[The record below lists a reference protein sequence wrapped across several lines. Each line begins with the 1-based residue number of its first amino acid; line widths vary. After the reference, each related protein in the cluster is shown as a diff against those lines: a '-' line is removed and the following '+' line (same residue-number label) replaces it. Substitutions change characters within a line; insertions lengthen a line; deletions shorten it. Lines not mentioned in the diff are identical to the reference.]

1 MNDCQLP
8 CDKSKIGFILNKVS
22 DNKNQDAI
30 ESRLY
35 NNKKETSFE
44 NKTQTSKNKENSLYN
59 RTTYNIN
66 IRDDT
71 MLDSS
76 KENKVI
82 LKNKAY
88 NEIISKLAI

>member
-1 MNDCQLP
+1 MNKVHD
-8 CDKSKIGFILNKVS
+8 DKSSEAIDSKVY
-22 DNKNQDAI
+22 N
-30 ESRLY
+30 
-35 NNKKETSFE
+35 NNKKEASFE
-44 NKTQTSKNKENSLYN
+44 NKTQTSKNKENTLYN
-59 RTTYNIN
+59 QTNYNIN

-82 LKNKAY
+82 LRNKAY